1 MPDTMRGALHDGGDK
16 VIFRDDLA
24 MPAPFPG
31 SALIQ
36 IRQSGICGSD
46 LHMNNERTEQ
56 QVIPSG
62 HEVAG
67 EIIELPDG
75 ETDLQ
80 VGDHVAIETIG
91 AGQACLNCWYCRSG
105 QYRHC
110 ENKSGDTGG
119 GFAEYMTRKPAGLF
133 KLPDDMDWTDGAL
146 VEPLAVSVHAVRWGG
161 MAPGD
166 TVAVVGSA
174 TIGLTAIAAAR
185 HLGAGKIIASAK
197 YDHQKMAAAA
207 MGADI
212 VVGSEPGELED
223 VTRAETEGRG
233 ADVVLESIGGTTPDT
248 LVQSLETCRAQGK
261 AIIIGGFR
269 NPFEFDFLRPMLQE
283 KTVLLSSCYGV
294 IDGYHDYEVSID
306 ILASGRT
313 PLREMVTHRVSLEEI
328 QHGFDLAYDKTSGS
342 LKVHVEV

>member
-1 MPDTMRGALHDGGDK
+1 MRTTRHPKPRNSRVLH
-16 VIFRDDLA
+16 
-24 MPAPFPG
+24 
-31 SALIQ
+31 
-36 IRQSGICGSD
+36 C
-46 LHMNNERTEQ
+46 
-56 QVIPSG
+56 
-62 HEVAG
+62 
-67 EIIELPDG
+67 
-75 ETDLQ
+75 
-80 VGDHVAIETIG
+80 
-91 AGQACLNCWYCRSG
+91 
-105 QYRHC
+105 
-110 ENKSGDTGG
+110 
-119 GFAEYMTRKPAGLF
+119 
-133 KLPDDMDWTDGAL
+133 

-197 YDHQKMAAAA
+197 YDQQKMAAAA

-212 VVGSEPGELED
+212 VVGSEPGELEEAARD
-223 VTRAETEGRG
+223 ETDGRG
-233 ADVVLESIGGTTPDT
+233 ADIVLESIGGTRSDT
-248 LVQSLETCRAQGK
+248 LVQSLETCRPQGK

-269 NPFEFDFLRPMLQE
+269 DPFEFDFMRPMLQE

-294 IDGYHDYEVSID
+294 VDGHHDYEVSID

-328 QHGFDLAYDKTSGS
+328 QEGFDLAYDKSSGS